1 MAKPKNPNPPDAI
14 ETDYYNTAP
23 VFFDIETMPLA
34 KEELAADMPYF
45 EAPKTYKDEAKIEAY
60 IEKKRD
66 EYITKAALSPIT
78 GRVLAIGVKTE
89 GDRGVFDYNDEKHTL
104 KEFWKYF
111 RHNSATCWVGHN
123 SNTFDWPYLIKR
135 SWKFNLTIPT
145 GIKDGRWYRSNI
157 QDTMELFTGGAYGE
171 RISLDRLGKFFGV
184 GAKNGEG
191 KHFAEMYF
199 ADKAKAI
206 DYLYNDLDLTEAV
219 WERMQ

>member
-1 MAKPKNPNPPDAI
+1 MKPKNPNPPDAVDV
-14 ETDYYNTAP
+14 DYYNTEP

-66 EYITKAALSPIT
+66 EYITKAALSPLT

-89 GDRGVFDYNDEKHTL
+89 NERGVFDYNDEKHTL

-111 RHNSATCWVGHN
+111 RHNNVAIWVGHN

-135 SWKFNLTIPT
+135 SWKYNLTIPT
-145 GIKDGRWYRSNI
+145 GIKDGRWYRKNI

-184 GAKNGEG
+184 GGKNGEG

-206 DYLYNDLDLTEAV
+206 DYLYNDLDLTQAV

>member
-14 ETDYYNTAP
+14 DVDYYNTAP

-45 EAPKTYKDEAKIEAY
+45 EAPNTWKDEAKIEAY

-66 EYITKAALSPIT
+66 EYITKAALSPLT
-78 GRVLAIGVKTE
+78 GRVLAIGVKTDGE
-89 GDRGVFDYNDEKHTL
+89 RGVFDYGDEKHTL

-111 RHNSATCWVGHN
+111 RHNNVAIWVGHN

-135 SWKFNLTIPT
+135 SWKYNLTIPT
-145 GIKDGRWYRSNI
+145 GIKDGRWYRKNI

-171 RISLDRLGKFFGV
+171 RISRDRLGKFFGV
-184 GAKNGEG
+184 GGKNGEG

-206 DYLYNDLDLTEAV
+206 DYLYNDLDLTQAV